1 MLCSCAGKEQK
12 QTLTDY
18 VNPLLGTATLWETK
32 DLGYERHQ
40 EKRTWGA
47 EAFPGAA
54 LPNAMSLPSSSASH
68 LLFTSKFTCSFSVSP
83 FLKLLK

>member
-47 EAFPGAA
+47 
-54 LPNAMSLPSSSASH
+54 
-68 LLFTSKFTCSFSVSP
+68 
-83 FLKLLK
+83 